1 MTKPVVFIDVN
12 TSTYETLG
20 NCQPGVLLG
29 ARDGYFAIE
38 LQNQAQEQP
47 GKIKVVKNGGGN
59 GVLLVEIDRPVVWV
73 AAFHCI
79 IFKALERLFQ
89 DVLVLDYMPNQIG
102 AYRFT
107 LASGAAHEI
116 DPDVFKEP
124 IAKGFGSTLEGTDSK
139 EQIRADR
146 IAVRNEH
153 FRAELKVL
161 SEQIDTLMAVKD
173 RLPAV
178 HETEFRAGVGIGYV
192 YNDLHFY
199 VNVIDGEMDQAAT
212 MFGFEGEIVG
222 IFLYEN
228 VFVTK
233 QRARKDND
241 IDIGM
246 LSPADFSTMMENYA
260 NLAEVGSCVVSRRS
274 RGGRDRDRDSGGRGE
289 NRRERGYRG
298 R

>member
-1 MTKPVVFIDVN
+1 MTKPVVFIDVT

-20 NCQPGVLLG
+20 NCQPEALLG

-38 LQNQAQEQP
+38 LQKHAEEQS
-47 GKIKVVKNGGGN
+47 GKIKVVTNGGGQ
-59 GVLLVEIDRPVVWV
+59 GVLLVEIERPVVWV
-73 AAFHCI
+73 ATFHTV

-89 DVLVLDYMPNQIG
+89 GVLVLGYMPNQIG

-107 LASGAAHEI
+107 LAPGAAHEI
-116 DPDVFKEP
+116 DSDVFKEP
-124 IAKGFGSTLEGTDSK
+124 ITKGFGSTLEGTDSK

-146 IAVRNEH
+146 IAARNEH

-161 SEQIDTLMAVKD
+161 SEQIDTLTVVKD
-173 RLPAV
+173 RLPTA
-178 HETEFRAGVGIGYV
+178 HETDFRAGVGIGYI

-212 MFGFEGEIVG
+212 MYGFEGEAVG
-222 IFLYEN
+222 IFLYGN

-241 IDIGM
+241 IDISM

-260 NLAEVGSCVVSRRS
+260 NLAEVGSCVISRRS
-274 RGGRDRDRDSGGRGE
+274 RGSRDRDRDSGGRG
-289 NRRERGYRG
+289 GYRG